1 MEKKLTFKTA
11 DGCKKILAI
20 CLILVFLGSFFARL
34 VNTDFGKVKIEQY
47 KIDARGATIDGEM
60 FYPAGTSSD
69 DSLPCIIFMPGTAS
83 TFSTVRHFCV
93 EAARRGYV
101 ALAVSGYSIGLSE
114 QPKNDVLGPGSY
126 GQYDVLEYVRSV
138 TFIDQTRI
146 GLAGHSMGGGSTS
159 LLIAKDCGYLS
170 YNDRLINIL
179 CEEFGQS
186 FTAEEINQNAEV
198 LAASRLNEDQLAL
211 FMFKASEIRQFYDT
225 RVKSAMILGATFEDT
240 PLETVLVG
248 GHEVQRNV
256 QCNICQLFG
265 EFDSDCVFG
274 HTSDTVKEELYITE
288 DVQIGKWY
296 SIDDVSSSST
306 ILGDFG
312 ELTVINSPELAQAF
326 DDRSV
331 RLTLSNPESH
341 SKTIFSLSST
351 ADFIDYFSQ
360 ALDYNNG
367 NVSEGAVLT
376 PGSNQI
382 WNIGRAGNFIA
393 MLAAIFM
400 VFPLLKLLLCLKLYK
415 SAEGAVAIPENNA
428 VPKGYYWIFLLL
440 TAVVTLFAC
449 KYAQG
454 PAGFIH
460 NRYFDFTFT
469 SGATIIY
476 IVAMGALSLVLLI
489 LKVIFAKKQNGG
501 AGLEPLNLKM
511 SFKGVALSWLLAFIL
526 IAVLYN
532 SLLIVDYLFKEDY
545 RLCMLTLTGMKVE
558 YWFKAAK
565 YAIVF
570 VIPYFVMS
578 ACINYNLRTDIPEWK
593 EDLIAVIMGSIGV
606 WILCIINYFVSKK
619 TGDEYLFSS
628 FISTFQF
635 NLWVPI
641 VLYILRK
648 MYRITRSNWTG
659 AVFCSCLVSWSLAST
674 VGAHS
679 SYIGQSWLSIIFN
692 I

>member
-1 MEKKLTFKTA
+1 MEKKITFKTA
-11 DGCKKILAI
+11 DGCKRILAI
-20 CLILVFLGSFFARL
+20 CLILVFLGSLFARL
-34 VNTDFGKVKIEQY
+34 INADFGKVKIEQY

-60 FYPAGTSSD
+60 YYPAGTSSD
-69 DSLPCIIFMPGTAS
+69 DRLPCIIFMPGTAS
-83 TFSTVRHFCV
+83 TFSTVRHFCI
-93 EAARRGYV
+93 ESARRGYV
-101 ALAVSGYSIGLSE
+101 ALSVSGYSIGLSE
-114 QPKNDVLGPGSY
+114 QPKNDELGPGSY
-126 GQYDVLEYVRSV
+126 GQYDVLQYARSL
-138 TFIDQTRI
+138 TFVDQTRI

-159 LLIAKDCGYLS
+159 MLVAKDCGYLS
-170 YNDRLINIL
+170 YNDQLINL
-179 CEEFGQS
+179 LYDEFGQT
-186 FTAEEINQNAEV
+186 FTEDEITQDAEA
-198 LAASRLNEDQLAL
+198 LAAARLSEDQLAL
-211 FMFKASEIRQFYDT
+211 FSYKAAEIKQFYDT

-240 PLETVLVG
+240 PLETVTVG

-274 HTSDTVKEELYITE
+274 HTSDTVKEELYIDE

-296 SIDDVSSSST
+296 AIDDLSSSSA
-306 ILGDFG
+306 ILGDWG
-312 ELTVINSPELAQAF
+312 ALTILNSSELAQAF
-326 DDRSV
+326 DDRCV
-331 RLTLSNPESH
+331 RLTLSHPESH
-341 SKTIFSLSST
+341 SKAIFSLPT
-351 ADFIDYFSQ
+351 LADYIDYFTQ

-367 NVSEGAVLT
+367 NYREGAVPT
-376 PGSNQI
+376 PGSSQV

-400 VFPLLKLLLCLKLYK
+400 VFPLLQLLLGLKLYRP
-415 SAEGAVAIPENNA
+415 AEGAVAIPENNA
-428 VPKGYYWIFLLL
+428 VPKGYYWIFQIL
-440 TAVVTLFAC
+440 TVVATFFAC

-476 IVAMGALSLVLLI
+476 IVAMGALSLALLI
-489 LKVIFAKKQNGG
+489 LKVLFAKKQGG
-501 AGLEPLNLKM
+501 PGLEALNLKLG
-511 SFKGVALSWLLAFIL
+511 FKGVALSWLLAILL
-526 IAVLYN
+526 IAVMYN
-532 SLLIVDYLFKEDY
+532 SLLIIDYLFKEDY

-593 EDLIAVIMGSIGV
+593 EDLIAVVMGSVGV
-606 WILCIINYFVSKK
+606 WLLCIINYFVSKK

-641 VLYILRK
+641 ILYILRK
-648 MYRITRSNWTG
+648 MYRITRNNWTG

-679 SYIGQSWLSIIFN
+679 SYIGQNWLSIIFN